1 MTKKDLEFIMAY
13 AEVHDKM
20 KCTFKEVWDEICKYI
35 DEVTQYW
42 DILPEDEMDSFLDK
56 YHTMKEMKLDD
67 EVKKLVANG
76 ESFYAA
82 CEEWDI

>member
-42 DILPEDEMDSFLDK
+42 DILPEDEIDSFLDK
-56 YHTMKEMKLDD
+56 YHLITNVM
-67 EVKKLVANG
+67 
-76 ESFYAA
+76 FYWND
-82 CEEWDI
+82 CFIT